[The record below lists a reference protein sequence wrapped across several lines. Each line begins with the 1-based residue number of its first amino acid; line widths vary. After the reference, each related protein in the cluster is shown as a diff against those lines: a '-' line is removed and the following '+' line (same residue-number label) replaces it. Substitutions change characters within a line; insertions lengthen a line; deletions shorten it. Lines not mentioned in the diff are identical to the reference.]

1 MKKQPLKF
9 SDYPFI
15 VPDEKQVVKKMEGF
29 LAQIKECKDAE
40 SAAKVIKRINDFMEV
55 IDTEGC
61 VIYVLYTCNT
71 DNEKYKAAQDKLDEM
86 SPLISKYGT
95 EISKVLVNAP
105 YRPELEKKFGS
116 FLFKK
121 YEASLKAFDEKIIP
135 ELIQENKLSSEYEVV
150 VGGAQI
156 PFRGEMLNLSQLG
169 KFMQDKDRATRKD

>member
-1 MKKQPLKF
+1 MKKQPIKF

-15 VPDEKQVVKKMEGF
+15 VPNEKQCIKKMEGF
-29 LAQIKECKDAE
+29 LAKIKECQTAQE
-40 SAAKVIKRINDFMEV
+40 AAKVIKKLNDFME
-55 IDTEGC
+55 ILDTEGC

-71 DNEKYKAAQDKLDEM
+71 ENEQYKAAQEKIDEM
-86 SPLISKYGT
+86 SPVLSKYGT

-156 PFRGEMLNLSQLG
+156 EFRGQTYNLSH
-169 KFMQDKDRATRKD
+169 